1 MGIMST
7 VYKKP
12 TQIIQPYYFG
22 DEVSKKTCLWLKN
35 LPKLEPTD
43 IVEKGEFFEFTS
55 KKGEKKRMPM
65 WYYQA
70 LKDAKTPE
78 QRRTL
83 RSKTFKGIAIAMAT
97 QWTNGSCENL
107 FSNCI

>member
-1 MGIMST
+1 
-7 VYKKP
+7 
-12 TQIIQPYYFG
+12 
-22 DEVSKKTCLWLKN
+22 
-35 LPKLEPTD
+35 
-43 IVEKGEFFEFTS
+43 
-55 KKGEKKRMPM
+55 MPM

-83 RSKTFKGIAIAMAT
+83 RSKTFKGISIAMAT
-97 QWTNGSCENL
+97 QWTKISYENL